1 MAVTLGL
8 GAFAP
13 RSHLFCY
20 VPSWLVEVT
29 FPLGAED
36 DTCLGPPPRHERT
49 RIKAEDRR
57 VSRPRGNASENG
69 LGMPGSGD
77 TNL

>member
-1 MAVTLGL
+1 MAVTLDL
-8 GAFAP
+8 GAFTP
-13 RSHLFCY
+13 RSHLFCH

-29 FPLGAED
+29 FPLGAEN
-36 DTCLGPPPRHERT
+36 DTYLGPPSRHERS

-57 VSRPRGNASENG
+57 VSRPRGNTTENG